1 MFFFLEN
8 ALRKLVVLIVEMGL
22 KIIKKLAVKLPI
34 QKNSKF

>member
-22 KIIKKLAVKLPI
+22 KIIKKKKKKV
-34 QKNSKF
+34 SS